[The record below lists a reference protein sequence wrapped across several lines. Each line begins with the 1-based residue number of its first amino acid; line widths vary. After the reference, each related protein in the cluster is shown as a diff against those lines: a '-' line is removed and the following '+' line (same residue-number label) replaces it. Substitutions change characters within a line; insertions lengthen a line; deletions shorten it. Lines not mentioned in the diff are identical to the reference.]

1 MPFDGF
7 GHLGADRRYQ
17 SKDLVPLEQK
27 PPSSLQVRKFRGG
40 GLVVFGG
47 RLGQRHFGRPSF
59 GGAGRREKSKPGPS
73 SDLHRLRPTFLP
85 NGALIL

>member
-27 PPSSLQVRKFRGG
+27 PSSLQVRKFRGG

-47 RLGQRHFGRPSF
+47 RLGQRHFW
-59 GGAGRREKSKPGPS
+59 S
-73 SDLHRLRPTFLP
+73 SIVWWCWSSRKE
-85 NGALIL
+85 